1 MNLQQKVISLG
12 VAQCYRGEEVKDKVK
27 NEIVLIRGLPGSG
40 KTTAA
45 KNMNAY
51 EHFEA
56 DMFLMVD
63 CKYVYDPSKINAA
76 HDWCV
81 AKAKESLEKGLNVVV
96 SNTFVKLWE
105 MDRYIKLGYPYRI
118 VEMKNRWKN
127 VHGVPEDKVEEM
139 ARRWEAL
146 GVKSNGYP

>member
-12 VAQCYRGEEVKDKVK
+12 AAQCCLGKEIKDKVK

-40 KTTAA
+40 KTTVA

-56 DMFLMVD
+56 DMFLLID
-63 CKYVYDPSKINAA
+63 GEYVYDASKIKAA

-81 AKAKESLEKGLNVVV
+81 AQAKESLEKGLNVVV

-105 MDRYIKLGYPYRI
+105 MDRYIKLGYPHRVI
-118 VEMKNRWKN
+118 EMNNRWKN
-127 VHGVPEDKVEEM
+127 VHGVPEDKIEEM
-139 ARRWEAL
+139 AGCWEEL
-146 GVKSNGYP
+146 GVKS